1 MKNVETK
8 LPNPRRFFKKSLLAA
23 VLIIFAAPLFA
34 DYVYKSEA
42 VASFYADKFHG
53 RKTSNGETF
62 NMYALTAAHKTLPF
76 NTKVVVTNLAN
87 GKNVTVRIND
97 RGPFVRGREIDL
109 SKAAAEKLDMIKS
122 GTAKVKLTIISG
134 TQNTSPWKLNENK
147 NKTWDIQLGAFA
159 VRSNAE
165 ALVKRLH
172 SAGITKYLAY
182 QKSGNITKVVIKDI
196 ATADV
201 QDFLN
206 LLEKK
211 GFTDYFVRERAKVKK

>member
-1 MKNVETK
+1 MKNVK
-8 LPNPRRFFKKSLLAA
+8 AKSNPRRFFKKSLLAA

-97 RGPFVRGREIDL
+97 RGPFVKGREIDL

-122 GTAKVKLTIISG
+122 GTAKVKLTIISS

-159 VRSNAE
+159 V
-165 ALVKRLH
+165 
-172 SAGITKYLAY
+172 
-182 QKSGNITKVVIKDI
+182 
-196 ATADV
+196 
-201 QDFLN
+201 
-206 LLEKK
+206 
-211 GFTDYFVRERAKVKK
+211 